1 MEIKVREVK
10 DVSIIDIDGA
20 IDLNSSELV
29 EAASW
34 LLKNNKFKIVLNL
47 EKVDFVDYSGLSI
60 LAIIHKNVCNKKG
73 ALMLCS
79 VALHIIALFRAAN
92 MLEIFDVVPDEKA
105 ALHSF
110 ETTTLEKDRTCAG
123 RRFQRLDIKISVR
136 YNRRSQSDV
145 FTGKVMNVSG
155 AGVFLY
161 TADIFPIESR
171 LELELLLSQE
181 NEPIKAEGMVIWLS
195 DKNLQP
201 DSYPGMGIQFTRIS
215 QEDSNRLIDFIEKN
229 AIHRADLL

>member
-1 MEIKVREVK
+1 MEIKVRDIK
-10 DVSIIDIDGA
+10 DISIVDIDGA
-20 IDLNSSELV
+20 IDVNSSELV

-34 LLKNNKFKIVLNL
+34 LLKNNRFKIVLNL

-73 ALMLCS
+73 GLKLCS

-92 MLEIFDVVPDEKA
+92 MLEIFDVVPDEQT
-105 ALHSF
+105 ALHTF
-110 ETTTLEKDRTCAG
+110 EIATLEKDRTCAG
-123 RRFQRLDIKISVR
+123 RRFQRLDIKISVS
-136 YNRRSQSDV
+136 YRRGAKPDV
-145 FTGKVMNVSG
+145 FTGKVMNISG

-161 TADIFPIESR
+161 TPDIFPVESR
-171 LELELLLSQE
+171 LDLELLLSKE

-215 QEDSNRLIDFIEKN
+215 QEDNNRLIDFIEKN